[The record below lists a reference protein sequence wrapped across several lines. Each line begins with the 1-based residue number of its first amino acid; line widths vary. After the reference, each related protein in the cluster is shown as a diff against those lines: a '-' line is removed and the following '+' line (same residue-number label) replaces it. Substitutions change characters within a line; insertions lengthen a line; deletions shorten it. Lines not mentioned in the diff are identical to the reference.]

1 MLSQES
7 QNQAPSE
14 QQTAEVAQEAQET
27 SEEQQAQPQQAEQRA
42 IQVTQAAQPRKR
54 RMRKLSE
61 AELTAISPRP
71 SYWPILLA
79 FAIVVFLYG
88 AVGNDY
94 IMYGG
99 VVLVIVGV
107 IGWSLER
114 R

>member
-1 MLSQES
+1 
-7 QNQAPSE
+7 
-14 QQTAEVAQEAQET
+14 
-27 SEEQQAQPQQAEQRA
+27 
-42 IQVTQAAQPRKR
+42 
-54 RMRKLSE
+54 MRKLSE

>member
-14 QQTAEVAQEAQET
+14 QQTAEAAQEAQE
-27 SEEQQAQPQQAEQRA
+27 EQQTQSQQAEQRA
-42 IQVTQAAQPRKR
+42 TQVTQAAQPRKR
-54 RMRKLSE
+54 RMRKLSA
-61 AELTAISPRP
+61 AELTSISPRP
-71 SYWPILLA
+71 SYWPIMLA